1 MTPAHSASNVR
12 PAFQAGRFYDADPGR
27 LRHLVERLL
36 AEAEPV
42 PLPGAPVALV
52 APHAGYLYSGRVA
65 AATYRQLAQH
75 PPTHV
80 LLLAPSHYVD
90 FSGAALPS
98 ADAFATPLGEVA
110 LDRPAIEGLLRH
122 PGFTLD
128 DDVHNPEHSLEVQLP
143 FLQLALGRPFLLLPV
158 ALGRP
163 PHGAD
168 LEPLAA
174 PLLALLRERAEAG
187 ERWIILASTDTYH
200 GYDPGACELNDV
212 RLGRLIEELDP
223 AALFEQSRS
232 GAVMAC
238 GWLPLALAADLA
250 RRQGARRGH
259 LLRRADSRSGAG
271 PVSGYVVGYL
281 SAAFV

>member
-1 MTPAHSASNVR
+1 MTRAHSTPNVR
-12 PAFQAGRFYDADPGR
+12 PAFQAGRFYEADPDR
-27 LRHLVERLL
+27 LRRLVERLL

-42 PLPGAPVALV
+42 PLPAEPVALV
-52 APHAGYLYSGRVA
+52 APHAGYIYSGRVA
-65 AATYRQLAQH
+65 AAAYRQLAQH

-80 LLLAPSHYVD
+80 LLLAPSHYID
-90 FSGAALPS
+90 FTGAALPG

-110 LDRPAIEGLLRH
+110 LDRPAIEQLLRH

-128 DDVHNPEHSLEVQLP
+128 DDVHNPEHSIEVQLP
-143 FLQLALGRPFLLLPV
+143 FLQLAIGQPFRLLPL

-163 PHGAD
+163 PRGAD
-168 LEPLAA
+168 LATLAD
-174 PLLALLRERAEAG
+174 PILALLRERAEAG

-200 GYDPGACELNDV
+200 GHDPSACARNDE
-212 RLGRLIEELDP
+212 RLARLIEEFDP

-238 GWLPLALAADLA
+238 GWFPLALTALLA
-250 RRQGARRGH
+250 QAQGARRGL
-259 LLRRADSRSGAG
+259 LLRRSDSRAEAGGAG
-271 PVSGYVVGYL
+271 GYVVGYL